1 MKWFWHALR
10 LTILLG
16 LALPALGCHSQPQS
30 AANPSPAAQT
40 ACRDFLSRV
49 DRMVGQSSARDTA
62 VFSIAGFPFL
72 RSNRFW
78 AYIGPRLSTE
88 AQITQWLRQ
97 MQALDLAARRQEIAR
112 LPPTQMAALMPAAH
126 TPESRQALL
135 TQTLACSMALF
146 EQALNQ
152 TDLQGRVTAA
162 TQVPEEY
169 ETWRRVAGFYPLLA
183 LPVAW
188 ASDAAFDKFR
198 RWHLTPPHELPAIG
212 ALRTYRPPPRPPDA
226 AAQVRAIFAP
236 HRRDPL
242 GLPVLT
248 PADERVLTLFFAPV
262 IVQDA
267 VAAYDRIGPVAWQ
280 DGRVAVVPAVPVV
293 YHYLSHALFRSAPIL
308 QINYTFWYSQRMGD
322 ETPWF
327 ERGELD
333 GLTVRVSLD
342 PDGEPFMVDIMN
354 NCGCYHFFV
363 PAESRVR
370 TVRRSLGQVAPLVP
384 AWLPSRFPQEYLTLR
399 ISTGWHQ
406 VQHVGSTPVAHE
418 DLSYDLLPYEVLEA
432 LPDGQAPRRS
442 MFDQDGIAYNS
453 SRIEPLIFFAMGIPD
468 VGSMRQRGHHA
479 IKLVGRAHF
488 DDPTLFDRTFVFRQ

>member
-1 MKWFWHALR
+1 MKWFWHLLR

-16 LALPALGCHSQPQS
+16 LALPVLSCRPQPQS
-30 AANPSPAAQT
+30 ASNPRLAAEG

-49 DRMVGQSSARDTA
+49 DRAVAQSGAKDTA
-62 VFSIAGFPFL
+62 AFPIAEFPYL

-78 AYIGPRLSTE
+78 AYIGPKLATE
-88 AQITQWLRQ
+88 AQVTQWLQQ
-97 MQALDLAARRQEIAR
+97 MHAMDLAARGKEIAR
-112 LPPTQMAALMPAAH
+112 LPLEQVAVLKPAAS
-126 TPESRQALL
+126 TAASRQALL
-135 TQTLACSMALF
+135 AQTLACSTSLF
-146 EQALNQ
+146 DQAVGQ
-152 TDLQGRVTAA
+152 ADLQNRVTAA
-162 TQVPEEY
+162 THVPDEY
-169 ETWRRVAGFYPLLA
+169 ETWRRIAGFYPLLA
-183 LPVAW
+183 LPVVW

-198 RWHLTPPHELPAIG
+198 RWHLTPPGELPVIG

-226 AAQVRAIFAP
+226 AAQVKAIFAP

-248 PADERVLTLFFAPV
+248 PANEQFLALFFAPV

-280 DGRVAVVPAVPVV
+280 DGRVVVAPAAPVV
-293 YHYLSHALFRSAPIL
+293 YHYLSHALFQSEPIL
-308 QINYTFWYSQRMGD
+308 QINYTFWYSQRMGS
-322 ETPWF
+322 EAPWF
-327 ERGELD
+327 EHGDLD

-342 PDGEPFMVDIMN
+342 PDGEPFLVDIMN
-354 NCGCYHFFV
+354 NCGCYHFFL

-370 TVRRSLGQVAPLVP
+370 TLRHTLGQVAPLVP

-406 VQHVGSTPVAHE
+406 VQHVGSTPAASKGV
-418 DLSYDLLPYEVLEA
+418 SYDLLPYEALET
-432 LPDGQAPRRS
+432 LPAGQALRRS

-453 SRIEPLIFFAMGIPD
+453 SRIEPLIFFSMGIPD

-488 DDPTLFDRTFVFRQ
+488 DDPTLFDRTFVYRQ